1 MDINSIN
8 ALNTNLIQSFQEMEL
23 PEGMTIESS
32 VSEDNNIVIT
42 INNANTNT
50 SMTVTFT
57 AAELDTPE
65 AVDLNGDGMV
75 DAEEMIQKLE
85 EEILATIQGKI
96 DDLNNVSGTSNQ
108 ETGAFSKV
116 IFDIFQMMQILI
128 ACAQKQRDSAMQ
140 SRQADRE
147 TQAQLE
153 LNSAQQILDAASHA
167 WTQALAGAIVSG
179 VSTLGAMA
187 AVGVSTVKAIN
198 ANNSSNIQSAAQNLK
213 LANGELSPA
222 NAKANFDNSLK
233 GLSADQGAQIKA
245 MFEKAPEGQHSL
257 SVKSESLSKLNSALE
272 GAEVPEN
279 EIIAAKQAL
288 GIHTPDDGGNF
299 NADLPT
305 AEQLSQARTELRA
318 EIKATVNEQVN
329 NVQERVNK
337 GEITQKEGDK
347 LKYAIRAG
355 GAAELAKCSTPTEV
369 AIDIENAKADFK
381 VADDLYAKDR
391 SVIKWGAIAN
401 ITSMA
406 QTGLFGQLASLVD
419 KEGNLTMQRAEA
431 QAKLNV
437 AVEKMVE
444 MREDQSKQNF
454 DTFMNIIQT
463 AIQVVKEVLAADK
476 QLADTIARSYA

>member
-1 MDINSIN
+1 MDISNIN
-8 ALNTNLIQSFQEMEL
+8 TLNTNLIQSFQGMEL
-23 PEGMTIESS
+23 PEGITIESA

-42 INNANTNT
+42 INNANTKT
-50 SMTVTFT
+50 AITFTFT
-57 AAELDTPE
+57 AAELDAPE
-65 AVDLNGDGMV
+65 AIDLNGDGIV
-75 DAEEMIQKLE
+75 DTEEMIQKLE
-85 EEILATIQGKI
+85 EEILAEIEDKI
-96 DDLNNVSGTSNQ
+96 NDLNNISET
-108 ETGAFSKV
+108 EETDTGAFSKV

-198 ANNSSNIQSAAQNLK
+198 ANNSSSMQTAAQNLK
-213 LANGELSPA
+213 LANAELSPA
-222 NAKANFDNSLK
+222 TAKANFDSALK
-233 GLSADQGAQIKA
+233 GVSSAEAVRINEV
-245 MFEKAPEGQHSL
+245 FEKAPEGQSSL
-257 SVKSESLSKLNSALE
+257 AVKSESIAKLNTALE
-272 GAEVPEN
+272 GGNVPEN
-279 EIIAAKQAL
+279 EIIFAKQAL
-288 GIHTPDDGGNF
+288 GIHTADDGGTF
-299 NADLPT
+299 NADLPS
-305 AEQLSQARTELRA
+305 AEQLAQARTDLRA

-337 GEITQKEGDK
+337 GEITQKEADK
-347 LKYAIRAG
+347 IKYAIKAG
-355 GAAELAKCSTPTEV
+355 GAAQLAKCSTPTEV

-444 MREDQSKQNF
+444 MREDQSKQNY

-476 QLADTIARSYA
+476 QLADTISRSYA

>member
-1 MDINSIN
+1 MDISNIN
-8 ALNTNLIQSFQEMEL
+8 TLNTNLIQSFQGMEL
-23 PEGMTIESS
+23 PEGMTIESA

-42 INNANTNT
+42 INNANTKT
-50 SMTVTFT
+50 AITFTFT
-57 AAELDTPE
+57 AAELDAPE
-65 AVDLNGDGMV
+65 AIDLNGDGMV
-75 DAEEMIQKLE
+75 DTEEMIQKLE
-85 EEILATIQGKI
+85 EEIIAEIEEKI
-96 DDLNNVSGTSNQ
+96 NDLNNISETK
-108 ETGAFSKV
+108 ETDTGAFSKV

-153 LNSAQQILDAASHA
+153 LNSAQQILDAASQA

-198 ANNSSNIQSAAQNLK
+198 ANNSSSMQTAAQNLK
-213 LANGELSPA
+213 LANAELSPA
-222 NAKANFDNSLK
+222 TAKANFDSALK
-233 GLSADQGAQIKA
+233 GVSSAEGANIAKIFENAPDGQVCLST
-245 MFEKAPEGQHSL
+245 
-257 SVKSESLSKLNSALE
+257 KSEAITKLSTALE
-272 GAEVPEN
+272 GGNVSAAE
-279 EIIAAKQAL
+279 ITQAKTVL
-288 GIHTPDDGGNF
+288 GIHTDDGGTF
-299 NADLPT
+299 NADLPS
-305 AEQLSQARTELRA
+305 AEQLAQARTDLRA

-337 GEITQKEGDK
+337 GEITQKEANK
-347 LKYAIRAG
+347 IKYAIKAG

-381 VADDLYAKDR
+381 VADDLYSKDR

-406 QTGLFGQLASLVD
+406 QNGLFGQLASLVD
-419 KEGNLTMQRAEA
+419 KNGNLTIQRAEA
-431 QAKLNV
+431 QAKLNA

-444 MREDQSKQNF
+444 MREDQSKQNY

-476 QLADTIARSYA
+476 QLADTISRSYA